1 MKTLLFTLLSF
12 VALTATVSGLL
23 IISQPDGSVLHL
35 PLSLL
40 KGTPF
45 DNYLVPGIILAA
57 IVGGANLVAV
67 FFNMQSHPSRYT
79 WAMFGGMIT
88 CGWIV
93 IQVLLINTFFWLQ
106 FIYIAA
112 GLSTILIAY
121 QLKGRWAV

>member
-1 MKTLLFTLLSF
+1 MKTLLFTLISF
-12 VALTATVSGLL
+12 VALTAIVSGLL
-23 IISQPDGSVLHL
+23 IISQPDGSILHL

-45 DNYLVPGIILAA
+45 NNFLIPGIILAA
-57 IVGGANLVAV
+57 IVGGTNLVAV
-67 FFNMQSHPSRYT
+67 FFNMQLHPARYT
-79 WAMFGGMIT
+79 WAMFGGIIT